1 MVALTDT
8 HNITTDDRV
17 SIVLRRDTFGTMDVH
32 FSTLAAFVRE
42 RLTAL
47 GVSQTQLADRAGLS
61 KSDINGIVQ
70 GRIKLPGPEKRREL
84 AKALGVSHLDLLVA
98 AGEITEQEIAAT
110 GAVGVIERDPDDRR
124 ERLIQRIREMPDGF
138 GVDEGL
144 EVALGVLEAA
154 VKRGREGK
162 GV

>member
-1 MVALTDT
+1 MQ
-8 HNITTDDRV
+8 R
-17 SIVLRRDTFGTMDVH
+17 
-32 FSTLAAFVRE
+32 TLGDYLKEKRE
-42 RLTAL
+42 ASGLNQTELSKRA
-47 GVSQTQLADRAGLS
+47 GVPRETVNRIENDKTQLPFADT
-61 KSDINGIVQ
+61 
-70 GRIKLPGPEKRREL
+70 RRRL
-84 AKALGVSHLDLLVA
+84 AKALGVSHLQLLIA

-110 GAVGVIERDPDDRR
+110 GAVGVIERDPNDRR

>member
-1 MVALTDT
+1 MQ
-8 HNITTDDRV
+8 R
-17 SIVLRRDTFGTMDVH
+17 
-32 FSTLAAFVRE
+32 TLGDYLKEKRE
-42 RLTAL
+42 ASGLNQTELSKRA
-47 GVSQTQLADRAGLS
+47 GVPRETVNRIENDKTQLPFADT
-61 KSDINGIVQ
+61 
-70 GRIKLPGPEKRREL
+70 RRRL
-84 AKALGVSHLDLLVA
+84 AKALGVSHLQLLIA

-110 GAVGVIERDPDDRR
+110 GAVGVIERDPNDRR

-162 GV
+162 A

>member
-1 MVALTDT
+1 MKENYSSIGDLIRKRWLAVAGRTQKSLSDE
-8 HNITTDDRV
+8 
-17 SIVLRRDTFGTMDVH
+17 S
-32 FSTLAAFVRE
+32 
-42 RLTAL
+42 
-47 GVSQTQLADRAGLS
+47 GVST
-61 KSDINGIVQ
+61 SDINALLKGKVL
-70 GRIKLPGPEKRREL
+70 LPGADKRRRL
-84 AKALGVSHLDLLVA
+84 AKVLGVSHLDLLII
-98 AGEITEQEIAAT
+98 AGEITEGEAR
-110 GAVGVIERDPDDRR
+110 GAGANPIIERDPNARR